1 MEPNTIEPG
10 AARRRRSG
18 FAHVVGVALLV
29 NALAGAMNLSTVAAA
44 DAKAE
49 TGKPIHIV
57 AFGDSLSAGYGL
69 RPKDAF
75 PTQLQKQLKAA
86 GHNVVVSNGAVSGD
100 TTADGL
106 KRLDWAIPDG
116 TDAVILELGG
126 NDALRGIDPKQTR
139 ANLEK
144 IIAALKQRKIPILL
158 AGMLSPANWGDHYS
172 EDFDKI
178 FPDLAREH
186 GLVFY
191 PFFLEGV
198 VFEPKLN
205 LDDGMHPS
213 GKGIAEIV
221 KRILPSVEQ
230 LIARAAAQ
238 PPGPAAPKS

>member
-1 MEPNTIEPG
+1 MERR
-10 AARRRRSG
+10 AARWRRGG
-18 FAHVVGVALLV
+18 FAHVVGMVFLV
-29 NALAGAMNLSTVAAA
+29 NALAGAMNLSTATAAE
-44 DAKAE
+44 AKAD

-75 PTQLQKQLKAA
+75 PAQLQKEMKAA

-116 TDAVILELGG
+116 TDAVILELGA
-126 NDALRGIDPKQTR
+126 NDALRGLDPKVTR

-144 IIAALKQRKIPILL
+144 IIAALKKRNIPILL

-172 EDFDKI
+172 DDFDAI
-178 FPDLAREH
+178 FPELAREH
-186 GLVFY
+186 ELVFY
-191 PFFLEGV
+191 PFFLDGV
-198 VFEPKLN
+198 ALDAKLN

-221 KRILPSVEQ
+221 KRIMPSVEQ
-230 LIARAAAQ
+230 LLARAAPQ
-238 PPGPAAPKS
+238 PPGPAAPKG

>member
-1 MEPNTIEPG
+1 MKRSTARAKAG
-10 AARRRRSG
+10 ALAQ
-18 FAHVVGVALLV
+18 VVGILFLV
-29 NALAGAMNLSTVAAA
+29 NALAAAVNLSTAAV
-44 DAKAE
+44 E
-49 TGKPIHIV
+49 PKPVHIV

-75 PTQLQKQLKAA
+75 PAQLQKQLKAD
-86 GHNVVVSNGAVSGD
+86 GRNVVITNGAVSGD

-106 KRLDWAIPDG
+106 QRLEWAVPDG
-116 TDAVILELGG
+116 TDAVILELGA
-126 NDALRGIDPKQTR
+126 NDALRGIDPKVTR

-144 IIAALKQRKIPILL
+144 IIAALKKRNVQVLL

-172 EDFDKI
+172 DDFDKI
-178 FPDLAREH
+178 FPDLAKEH

-198 VFEPKLN
+198 ALDAKLN

-221 KRILPSVEQ
+221 KRIMPKVVE
-230 LIARAAAQ
+230 LIARAIPQAAT
-238 PPGPAAPKS
+238 APKT

>member
-1 MEPNTIEPG
+1 MEPM
-10 AARRRRSG
+10 AARHRAGG
-18 FAHVVGVALLV
+18 FAQVVGMLFLV
-29 NALAGAMNLSTVAAA
+29 NALAGAMNLSTAAA
-44 DAKAE
+44 E
-49 TGKPIHIV
+49 TEKPLHIV

-75 PTQLQKQLKAA
+75 PAQLQRQLKAA

-106 KRLDWAIPDG
+106 KRLDWAVPDG

-126 NDALRGIDPKQTR
+126 NDALRGFDPKLTR

-144 IIAALKQRKIPILL
+144 IIAALKKRNIPILL
-158 AGMLSPANWGDHYS
+158 AGMKSPANWGDHYS
-172 EDFDKI
+172 DDFDAI
-178 FPDLAREH
+178 FPDLAHEH
-186 GLVFY
+186 ALVFY

-198 VFEPKLN
+198 VFDPKLN

-221 KRILPSVEQ
+221 KRIMPSVEQ
-230 LIARAAAQ
+230 LIARSAPQ

>member
-1 MEPNTIEPG
+1 MEPPSME
-10 AARRRRSG
+10 RRAVRCRRGG
-18 FAHVVGVALLV
+18 FAHVVGVVFLV
-29 NALAGAMNLSTVAAA
+29 NALAGAMNLSTAAA
-44 DAKAE
+44 E
-49 TGKPIHIV
+49 TKPIHIV

-75 PTQLQKQLKAA
+75 PAQLQKQMKAA

-106 KRLDWAIPDG
+106 KRLDWSIPDG
-116 TDAVILELGG
+116 TDAVILELGA
-126 NDALRGIDPKQTR
+126 NDALRGLDPKVTR

-144 IIAALKQRKIPILL
+144 IIAALTKRNIPILL

-172 EDFDKI
+172 EDFDAI
-178 FPDLAREH
+178 FPELAHEH

-198 VFEPKLN
+198 ALDAKLN

-221 KRILPSVEQ
+221 KRIMPSVEQ
-230 LIARAAAQ
+230 LIARTAPQ
-238 PPGPAAPKS
+238 PPGTAAPKS

>member
-1 MEPNTIEPG
+1 MERS
-10 AARRRRSG
+10 AARPRAGG
-18 FAHVVGVALLV
+18 FAHVVGMLFLV
-29 NALAGAMNLSTVAAA
+29 NALAGAVNLFTAAA
-44 DAKAE
+44 EA
-49 TGKPIHIV
+49 TKPLHIV

-75 PTQLQKQLKAA
+75 PAQLQKQLKAG
-86 GHNVVVSNGAVSGD
+86 GHNVVVTNGSVSGD

-106 KRLDWAIPDG
+106 QRLEWAVPDG

-126 NDALRGIDPKQTR
+126 NDALRGIEPKQTR

-144 IIAALKQRKIPILL
+144 IIASLKKRNIPILL
-158 AGMLSPANWGDHYS
+158 AGMMSPANWGDHYS
-172 EDFDKI
+172 DEFDAI

-186 GLVFY
+186 ALVFY

-198 VFEPKLN
+198 VFDPKLN

-221 KRILPSVEQ
+221 KRIMPSVEA
-230 LIARAAAQ
+230 LIARTSPQQRA
-238 PPGPAAPKS
+238 AAPKT